1 MATRVILS
9 TDSCDHCVLFL
20 DVFEHIDVLGDTRC
34 ITVVGEHLGGEVDKV
49 ERVESTATQLEMIRE
64 RLGGDV
70 GVDDIGVLEIKDSCV
85 FNSIDDEG
93 KTSAFG
99 GFLQLENMPQK
110 LVDGIGEGANS
121 GSGIV
126 GDNWV

>member
-1 MATRVILS
+1 MGSFACYT
-9 TDSCDHCVLFL
+9 FL
-20 DVFEHIDVLGDTRC
+20 WAFFYHIDVTRDARC

-49 ERVESTATQLEMIRE
+49 KRVESTATQLEMIRE